1 MSIFHNEPE
10 TVYLTRQSALDF
22 GVVKADKKSKSFS
35 FQPASISEQ
44 NGEISIAGKLDGV
57 ETTLAYRK
65 DALSDQQRIFIAWMH
80 LILRFDDFG
89 KRDEHKEAA
98 TTLIKD
104 ALEDELDGTGDGSK
118 DRWMFPYYLIS
129 NYELD
134 VAGVPNALYQL
145 YKFLHDKKP
154 HFVWFYREIL
164 RREKN
169 PIRKVAVARVAEKH
183 YPKENWFIREIADD
197 LFEQR
202 KYDEC
207 IRYLQTV
214 KRRFRGDKSW
224 QEMDARLTLWKC
236 YLKKNNYRDA
246 LRELETPLRDQVF
259 DADYTDLLRGVVLCR
274 QKKWAAAITCFER
287 TIAADY
293 RNGNASLFASYY
305 LIECY
310 VATKNA
316 TKLEQVV
323 SGFPLQQDDLF
334 IYGIPFHYGADAT
347 AILRKALKSKWVSE
361 PLRAKLKGMLA
372 YLLDTTLPPR
382 GQDGVKRKLS
392 KKETADAAYA
402 IRLVQDALDFYPN
415 EVFFSAL
422 CSNLLN
428 DKGEHDRAMDFKLR
442 SLQRDGGPSSIFPEA
457 ELEHCTTAYQ
467 EAYAQKVRDALS
479 ESGVRQ
485 YIDNYALQS
494 DIGTLWKRKLYS
506 QIAELFKFVK
516 PSINNYQEIGEMR
529 EYIGGGGLFEIAYAL
544 SETGDLNEALQTY
557 EKAAEPDWDD
567 AAILNNIAIVYEK
580 KGDLKKAKE
589 MIVKAKSLSPDDE
602 VVLNNY
608 RRMFADGKDAGN
620 DKPRS
625 ETRVPK
631 PKKEKLSF
639 DMATGEIS
647 FGNKKCEIPI
657 GTNQYQLCKALFTQP
672 LGEWLKETDVV
683 EEFYRGKESRRAF
696 YDAIRLTNQKVEQG
710 LKIRK
715 LLAYD
720 AARVKIRTDGL
731 G

>member
-1 MSIFHNEPE
+1 MLSQRAAELYNRQFGARFTAPQINRLIQGSYHEDIGVNPYFRSTNHFYDVHNQREWRDPVALGLGTYFLSACFYDAFKKGNIYTAKEWALNPSYQQISWE
-10 TVYLTRQSALDF
+10 TWD
-22 GVVKADKKSKSFS
+22 
-35 FQPASISEQ
+35 I
-44 NGEISIAGKLDGV
+44 
-57 ETTLAYRK
+57 
-65 DALSDQQRIFIAWMH
+65 
-80 LILRFDDFG
+80 
-89 KRDEHKEAA
+89 
-98 TTLIKD
+98 
-104 ALEDELDGTGDGSK
+104 
-118 DRWMFPYYLIS
+118 
-129 NYELD
+129 
-134 VAGVPNALYQL
+134 
-145 YKFLHDKKP
+145 
-154 HFVWFYREIL
+154 
-164 RREKN
+164 
-169 PIRKVAVARVAEKH
+169 
-183 YPKENWFIREIADD
+183 
-197 LFEQR
+197 
-202 KYDEC
+202 
-207 IRYLQTV
+207 
-214 KRRFRGDKSW
+214 
-224 QEMDARLTLWKC
+224 
-236 YLKKNNYRDA
+236 
-246 LRELETPLRDQVF
+246 
-259 DADYTDLLRGVVLCR
+259 
-274 QKKWAAAITCFER
+274 
-287 TIAADY
+287 
-293 RNGNASLFASYY
+293 
-305 LIECY
+305 
-310 VATKNA
+310 
-316 TKLEQVV
+316 
-323 SGFPLQQDDLF
+323 
-334 IYGIPFHYGADAT
+334 
-347 AILRKALKSKWVSE
+347 
-361 PLRAKLKGMLA
+361 
-372 YLLDTTLPPR
+372 
-382 GQDGVKRKLS
+382 
-392 KKETADAAYA
+392 AYA

-720 AARVKIRTDGL
+720 AARVKIRT
-731 G
+731 